1 MSGPL
6 KGIRVVEL
14 GFWVAAPAAGGIMAD
29 WGAEVVKIEPPDGDP
44 FRGLFLKGVGMDVP
58 INPPFEL
65 DNRGK
70 RSIALNLQTAEGRD
84 ILLELLSRAD
94 VFLTNLRARALED
107 LDLGYEKLH
116 RMNPRLVYCQVS
128 GYGPKGADRDR
139 AAYDVGAFWSRAAVV
154 STLTPSGQEPASQ
167 RGAMGD
173 HTTAL
178 TATGAICAALLARE
192 RSGEGQKVETSLLR
206 VGGYFI
212 GWDLNIQLR
221 LGMPALPATRHTG
234 PNPMITC
241 YHDREGRW
249 FWLLGLQGDRMW
261 PDLLRAIGKPELAED
276 PRFATMAARREN
288 ASALVDLLDT
298 VLTRR
303 ALAEWGPI
311 FDRENVWWAPVQTTE
326 EFARDPQA
334 REAGVF
340 VKVPT
345 PGGEAEMVATPVDFG
360 RDRWSIEAPAPELGQ
375 HSEEILLE
383 LGLSWERIAALK
395 ERGVIP

>member
-29 WGAEVVKIEPPDGDP
+29 WGADVIKVEPPDGDP
-44 FRGLFLKGVGMDVP
+44 FRGLFLKGAGMDVP
-58 INPPFEL
+58 CNPPFEL

-70 RSIALNLQTAEGRD
+70 RSITLNLDTEDGRA
-84 ILLELLSRAD
+84 ILLELIARAD
-94 VFLTNLRARALED
+94 VFLTNLRAKALET
-107 LDLGYEKLH
+107 LDLGYDRLH
-116 RMNPRLVYCQVS
+116 RMNPRLVYCHVS

-139 AAYDVGAFWSRAAVV
+139 AAFDVGAFWSRAAVV
-154 STLTPSGQEPASQ
+154 STLTPPDQEPASQ

-178 TATGAICAALLARE
+178 TATSAICAALLARE

-221 LGMPALPATRHTG
+221 LGIPAVPATRHTSL
-234 PNPMITC
+234 NPMITC
-241 YHDREGRW
+241 YRDSAGRW

-261 PDLLRAIGKPELAED
+261 PDVLRAIRKPELADD
-276 PRFATMAARREN
+276 PRFATMTARREN
-288 ASALVDLLDT
+288 AAVLVDLLDA
-298 VLTRR
+298 VFTRR
-303 ALAEWGPI
+303 TLAEWGSI

-326 EFARDPQA
+326 ELARDPQA
-334 REAGVF
+334 REAGLF

-345 PGGEAEMVATPVDFG
+345 PDGEAEMVSTPVDFG
-360 RDRWSIEAPAPELGQ
+360 RSRWSVEGGAPELGQ

-383 LGLSWERIAALK
+383 LGRDWEQIAALK